1 MLPASAGPPATPSA
15 PSPARRPANPAR
27 RTQARSAQ
35 IRHAPPQRAQAQ
47 RALARRPGGSVGSG
61 GSGALRRQIWAHR
74 HYYLLL
80 LPAFAYICLFS
91 YAPLYGLQIAFKDF
105 YGSLGILGSPWV
117 GLKHFSDFFN
127 GFYFWRT
134 FGNTIILSALTLAVN
149 FPVPI
154 VLALMLNEL
163 KSERYKKF
171 AQTALYAPHF
181 ISTVVLVGIMHTIFS
196 PSIGVVNTVL
206 EALGHERVYF
216 MALPKLFRGIYV
228 ISGAWQEMGWSAII
242 YIAALAGVDPA
253 LHESARMDGA
263 TRVQR
268 IIHINLPCISTTI
281 VMLLIISIV
290 NLINSSH
297 ASAGFE
303 KIFLMQNEVNL
314 EVSEVISTLVYKRGI
329 INNRMS
335 YSAAVGLFNNVVNLA
350 LLLSANF
357 IAGRLNGDSLF

>member
-15 PSPARRPANPAR
+15 PSPARHPANPAR
-27 RTQARSAQ
+27 HIQARCAQ
-35 IRHAPPQRAQAQ
+35 IRHAQA
-47 RALARRPGGSVGSG
+47 RSAPARRPAGSA

-80 LPAFAYICLFS
+80 LPAFVYICLFS

-117 GLKHFSDFFN
+117 GFKHFSDFFS

-134 FGNTIILSALTLAVN
+134 FGNTIILSAYSLAIN

-154 VLALMLNEL
+154 ILALMLNEL
-163 KSERYKKF
+163 KSARYKKF

-181 ISTVVLVGIMHTIFS
+181 ISVVVMVGILHTMFS
-196 PSIGVVNTVL
+196 PSIGVVNTAL
-206 EALGHERVYF
+206 EALGRERVYF
-216 MALPKLFRGIYV
+216 MALPRLFRAMYV
-228 ISGAWQEMGWSAII
+228 LSGTWQEMGWAAVI

-253 LHESARMDGA
+253 LHESARIDGA
-263 TRVQR
+263 SRLQR

-281 VMLLIISIV
+281 ILLLILSIGG
-290 NLINSSH
+290 LINV
-297 ASAGFE
+297 GYE
-303 KIFLMQNEVNL
+303 KIYLMQNEVNL

-329 INNRMS
+329 INNRVS
-335 YSAAVGLFNNVVNLA
+335 FSTAVGLFNNVVNLA
-350 LLLSANF
+350 LLVSANF
-357 IAGRLNGDSLF
+357 IAGRLSRESLF